1 MHEQVKNLERLET
14 HQEKAAKQALKEKQL
29 LEDIG
34 YQYEREGY
42 LKRQPRLDLKKD
54 VGNYNYE

>member
-1 MHEQVKNLERLET
+1 
-14 HQEKAAKQALKEKQL
+14 LKEKQL